1 MNTSQKNNWF
11 VYIVCCADNTYY
23 TGITTN
29 LEKRVLTHNQG
40 VGAKYTKMR
49 LPVKLLYSEVQKN
62 RSSASI
68 REAEIKKLTRKQKEI
83 LIKTFSKSQ

>member
-1 MNTSQKNNWF
+1 MNTSQKSNWF
-11 VYIVCCADNTYY
+11 VYIVCCADNTFY

-29 LEKRVLTHNQG
+29 LEKRILTHNQG

-49 LPVKLLYSEVQKN
+49 LPVKLIYSESQTN

-68 REAEIKKLTRKQKEI
+68 REAEIKKLTKKQKEI
-83 LIKTFSKSQ
+83 LIKTSSKSQ